1 MMSMSICVLPR
12 NVETRGTEQIGVA
25 MRELL
30 NKGLSRRTFLG
41 VAGGAAAVAGLGLAG
56 CGGDTSGGD
65 TAGSGTAGGQGGGTI
80 TAGSA
85 YATQNYDPSSTSS
98 ALSLGT
104 NWHVVEGLYGIDYH
118 DYSTFP
124 ELATGDPEWIDETT
138 CEITL
143 REGAAFSDGAAVTP
157 ADIIE
162 SYHRCTAEGNIYIPM
177 LTPIS
182 NIEEVDETTVR
193 VTTTIPNFSLIK
205 ERLAIIRVVP
215 ATSTVEDM
223 TAKPVGSGPWMY
235 ESITDSA
242 VDMVPNPNYN
252 GDHPAKDEKIHYDIL
267 TDATARLTAQ
277 QEGTTLVMEMATAD
291 AIDQLES
298 AGCNVDT
305 VQGFATRF
313 MLFNTQKAPWNTK
326 EARQAVMYALNYD
339 QMIENAFAG
348 LAAKP
353 SCYLPDDPAFP
364 NYHEAATVYEYDPDK
379 AAELL
384 EAAGVTPGEISLR
397 TTDNEQVE
405 AMATQVKNDL
415 DALGFTTKIVTATSA
430 DTYNAIDG
438 GEDFDLLLAPGDPS
452 CFGADPDLLMNWWY
466 GDNVWMQSRAR
477 WNTSAE
483 WAQLTELM
491 NTALGQEG
499 DEQQETWN
507 QCFDLIADQAV
518 LYPVLQVQT
527 ATGYWGDTPN
537 GEGVSIQGFSGIGTT
552 GMSFID
558 CNTATA

>member
-1 MMSMSICVLPR
+1 
-12 NVETRGTEQIGVA
+12 

-56 CGGDTSGGD
+56 CGGDTSTTDGGS
-65 TAGSGTAGGQGGGTI
+65 TSTTGSTGGGTI

-124 ELATGDPEWIDETT
+124 ELATGDPTQVDDTT
-138 CEITL
+138 YEVTL
-143 REGAAFSDGAAVTP
+143 RDGAAFSDGNAVTP
-157 ADIIE
+157 EDVVE
-162 SYHRCTAEGNIYIPM
+162 SFARCTAEGNIYIPM
-177 LTPIS
+177 LTPIAS
-182 NIEEVDETTVR
+182 IEKKDDTTL
-193 VTTTIPNFSLIK
+193 TIKTTIPNFSLLK

-215 ATSTVEDM
+215 ASSTTEDM
-223 TAKPVGSGPWMY
+223 TAKPIGSGPWMY
-235 ESITDSA
+235 DSISDSD
-242 VDMVPNPNYN
+242 VVMVPNPEYN
-252 GDHPAKDEKIHYDIL
+252 GDHPAKDNELHYSIL
-267 TDATARLTAQ
+267 TDATARITAQ
-277 QEGTTLVMEMATAD
+277 TEGSTLVMEMATAD
-291 AIDQLES
+291 AIDQLEA
-298 AGCNVDT
+298 AGCKVDT
-305 VQGFATRF
+305 VQGFGTRF
-313 MLFNTQKAPWNTK
+313 MLFNTQKAPWDNVQ
-326 EARQAVMYALNYD
+326 ARQAVMYALNYD
-339 QMIENAFAG
+339 QMIQNAFAG
-348 LAAKP
+348 LATKP
-353 SCYLPDDPAFP
+353 TCYLPDDPAFP
-364 NYHEAATVYEYDPDK
+364 NYHEASTVYDYDPDK

-384 EAAGVTPGEISLR
+384 SAAGVTPGDIELCV
-397 TTDNEQVE
+397 TDNEQVV

-415 DALGFTTKIVTATSA
+415 DALGFNTTINEQTSA
-430 DTYNAIDG
+430 NTYTYIDG
-438 GEDFDLLLAPGDPS
+438 GGDFDLLLAPGDPS

-466 GDNVWMQSRAR
+466 GDNAWMQTRAR
-477 WNTSAE
+477 WNGSAE

-507 QCFDLIADQAV
+507 QCFDLIAEQAV

-527 ATGYWGDTPN
+527 ATGYWNDPATAPN
-537 GEGVSIQGFSGIGTT
+537 GTAIDGFSGIGTT

-558 CNTATA
+558 CSTATA

>member
-1 MMSMSICVLPR
+1 
-12 NVETRGTEQIGVA
+12 

-30 NKGLSRRTFLG
+30 NKGLTRRTFLG

-56 CGGDTSGGD
+56 CGGDTGGS
-65 TAGSGTAGGQGGGTI
+65 AQGGSASASGTQGGGTI

-118 DYSTFP
+118 DYSTFN
-124 ELATGDPEWIDETT
+124 ELATADPEWVDDTT
-138 CEITL
+138 CEVTL
-143 REGAAFSDGAAVTP
+143 RDGAAFSDGTAVTP
-157 ADIIE
+157 DDVVE
-162 SYHRCTAEGNIYIPM
+162 SFHRCMAEGNIYIPM
-177 LTPIS
+177 LAPITD
-182 NIEEVDETTVR
+182 IAKKDDTTLTI
-193 VTTTIPNFSLIK
+193 TTSIPNFSLIK

-215 ATSTVEDM
+215 ASSTVEDM
-223 TAKPVGSGPWMY
+223 TSKPVGSGPWMY
-235 ESITDSA
+235 ESITDAA

-252 GDHPAKDEKIHYDIL
+252 GDHPAKDEKLHYDIL

-291 AIDQLES
+291 AIDQLE
-298 AGCNVDT
+298 AVGCNVDT

-313 MLFNTQKAPWNTK
+313 MMFNTQKAPWNTK

-339 QMIENAFAG
+339 QMIQNAFAG

-353 SCYLPDDPAFP
+353 TCYLPDDPAFP
-364 NYHEAATVYEYDPDK
+364 NYHEASVVYDYDPDK

-384 EAAGVTPGEISLR
+384 EQAGVTPGDISLR
-397 TTDNEQVE
+397 TTDNEQVK

-415 DALGFTTKIVTATSA
+415 DALGFNTTIVTATSA

-452 CFGADPDLLMNWWY
+452 CFGADPDLLMSWWY

-477 WNTSAE
+477 WIDSPE
-483 WAQLTELM
+483 WAQLSELM
-491 NTALGQEG
+491 STALAQEG

-507 QCFDLIADQAV
+507 QCFDLIAEQAV

-537 GEGVSIQGFSGIGTT
+537 ADGVSIQDFSGIGTT

-558 CNTATA
+558 SYTVTA